1 MLPPTVQGRVID
13 VSARHDVTPLLELA
27 DGLITD
33 YSSVMFDYALLD
45 RPLVFFTYDY
55 DEYVHEGRGTY
66 FDLLEHAPGPV
77 VRTED
82 AFHEAIKSFESQ
94 ALEYAKSRKEFVAK
108 FGEYDQGNAAQS
120 IVEQFSRS
128 GAVDDQVVRSRA
140 AGHLLRLQ
148 QRQRD
153 GRHHQLVAPDG
164 ASVQRAGPP
173 GAPRRCGA
181 APEGRVHE
189 LAADLP
195 FKTTTLYAAHP
206 PSVRPVRGLKD
217 KLNLAEQ
224 RRRAARE
231 AGMQEQAAK
240 MSALFRAA
248 KPGGVVIVTQVW
260 AMEWVALAD
269 TAGLT
274 VIGMSHESFDT
285 CRKSSRFGRVKRFY
299 EDVDRMLT
307 LTREDADRWIRQRMD
322 NVGFMPN
329 PLPFFPDVPS
339 DRSAKC
345 VVSIGRLHEEKGVD
359 LLLEAWA
366 KVAPQHPDWTL
377 RIYGSGEEEEAL
389 RKQAAELG
397 ITTTVAWMGRTSDV
411 PGALRESAVFA
422 LSSRG
427 EGFPL
432 APMEAM
438 ATAVPCVAFDVAPGV
453 HEIISDGVDGLLAPP
468 AMSPNS
474 PGISTP

>member
-1 MLPPTVQGRVID
+1 MTESYAAEPRDIFFVSNSVNEMGGITSWSHQMARLFSERGHRVHIVGVVPP
-13 VSARHDVTPLLELA
+13 
-27 DGLITD
+27 
-33 YSSVMFDYALLD
+33 
-45 RPLVFFTYDY
+45 
-55 DEYVHEGRGTY
+55 
-66 FDLLEHAPGPV
+66 
-77 VRTED
+77 
-82 AFHEAIKSFESQ
+82 
-94 ALEYAKSRKEFVAK
+94 
-108 FGEYDQGNAAQS
+108 
-120 IVEQFSRS
+120 
-128 GAVDDQVVRSRA
+128 
-140 AGHLLRLQ
+140 
-148 QRQRD
+148 
-153 GRHHQLVAPDG
+153 
-164 ASVQRAGPP
+164 
-173 GAPRRCGA
+173 
-181 APEGRVHE
+181 PEGRVHE
-189 LAADLP
+189 LAAVLP
-195 FKTTTLYAAHP
+195 FETTTLYSEHP
-206 PSVRPVRGLKD
+206 PTVRPARGLKGR
-217 KLNLAEQ
+217 LNLVEQ

-299 EDVDRMLT
+299 GDVDRMLT

-329 PLPFFPDVPS
+329 PLPFFPEVPS
-339 DRSAKC
+339 DRSHKC

-359 LLLEAWA
+359 LLLDAWA

-377 RIYGSGEEEEAL
+377 RLYGSGEEEEAL

-397 ITTTVAWMGRTSDV
+397 ITATVEWMGRTNDV
-411 PGALRESAVFA
+411 PGALRDGAVFA

-453 HEIISDGVDGLLAPP
+453 HEIISDSVDGLLAPP
-468 AMSPNS
+468 GNVTEFARHLDTLMSDKTLRDTMGETAREN
-474 PGISTP
+474 IQRFSTEEIVSRWESLFALVER